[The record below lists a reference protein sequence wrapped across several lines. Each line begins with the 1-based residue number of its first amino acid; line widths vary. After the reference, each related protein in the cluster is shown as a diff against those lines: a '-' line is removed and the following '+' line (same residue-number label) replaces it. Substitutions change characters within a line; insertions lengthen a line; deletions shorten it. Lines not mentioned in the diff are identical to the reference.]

1 MKKYLITL
9 LFTLV
14 ICLAYD
20 NYRLREYNNFLEANY
35 DATTE
40 IRKLH
45 ERAGALEYNSALAFL
60 PYIYIAKE
68 TATRLDSTYSLLK
81 DFDREQLVA
90 YFTSNDTSLGN
101 RN

>member
-1 MKKYLITL
+1 MKHLLVMLLTL
-9 LFTLV
+9 NIFQ
-14 ICLAYD
+14 AYD

-35 DATTE
+35 NATTE

-90 YFTSNDTSLGN
+90 YFSSNDTSMGN
-101 RN
+101 QN